1 MEKCSFLPFIGWK
14 LRHGDTKGS
23 NTSENTG
30 PIRTRL
36 QNRDLQTHTFKC
48 SWKPTESL
56 RKSLSPMLGAIIIPS
71 AHQRA
76 GNIPNE
82 KVDAQDRKKIG
93 CSEIMKASLVRES
106 HLGEWGISTLF
117 ILTNRPLWT
126 MQKSPGFLPQH
137 QQHTGQHES
146 TGIF

>member
-14 LRHGDTKGS
+14 LRHGETKGS
-23 NTSENTG
+23 NPSENTG

-36 QNRDLQTHTFKC
+36 QNWDFQTHTFKC
-48 SWKPTESL
+48 FWKPTEPL

-71 AHQRA
+71 AQQSA
-76 GNIPNE
+76 GKIPDQ
-82 KVDAQDRKKIG
+82 KVNAQDRKKIG
-93 CSEIMKASLVRES
+93 CSEIMKASQVRES
-106 HLGEWGISTLF
+106 CLGQWGISTLF
-117 ILTNRPLWT
+117 ILTNRPLWI

-146 TGIF
+146 IGIF